1 MSEQEYIVSLN
12 RGVDVLAFDAEM
24 ISLTGAGF
32 IPNRTVEIA
41 NARPGSQ
48 RNTHYYL
55 TLDEVN
61 ILQNDKRVYGVELRP
76 DLRDDIEMITFA
88 SQTGD
93 FSKTTE
99 SSSDKLNWGMR
110 RMISATNPYVGNIVS
125 GDFTHT
131 LSGAGVD
138 IVIQDTGIQ
147 ADHPEFL
154 DAKGVNRVQEID
166 WYQSQSVVS
175 GTMPTAHYTDYH
187 GHGTHVGGTAAGQTY
202 GWAKNARIYAVK
214 VAGLEGSSDPNSG
227 ISISDCFDV
236 IKEWHKAKPVDAS
249 TGVVRPTVVNMS
261 WGYGTRYSSITGG
274 NFRGFDWTG
283 SIRDT
288 SKGMTGYFDGIGYR
302 HPVRIASVD
311 TDVQELIDAGVHVVI
326 AAGNSYTKIAD
337 EGFQDY
343 NNYYTTAF
351 GQTIYYHRGSS
362 PFDDQALM
370 VGAVDSVLADNLSEK
385 VAAFSNRGPGVDIY
399 APGVNIISS
408 SSNVSIFTSG
418 IYPGNT
424 DYKTANISGTSMA
437 SPQIAGLLATYLE
450 IEPATTT
457 AQGKTWITS
466 NAISSLLYNPIEDV
480 DLFTST
486 VSLFGGPNVYA
497 FQPYN
502 SAIVLQ
508 AAGTVS
514 SEEEEEVAVP
524 TYALTSTASGV
535 NEGDTFTIT
544 LTTTNLVASTIVPYT
559 ITGVNSTDIGGA
571 SLTGNFIVGGASS
584 ITIQASADT
593 TFDDGT
599 ETFTLALDNG
609 EATTSVT
616 IADTSLPTATYFLS
630 LNDATP
636 DEGTTLIVTL
646 TTGNVATGTT
656 LGYTISGVTSSDI
669 SDASLTGSFVVG
681 TTDIISLVLNAD
693 ETSEGQE
700 SLTFALDNGEA
711 TVIAVIAD
719 SSTVAATYTLA
730 ISATQVNEGQ
740 SLDVTVTGLNSVPG
754 VVLPW
759 TITGVSASDVVGNV
773 LTGSFVIGTTETATI
788 TLANDLTT
796 DGNETLQFTL
806 NAYPTVYVQALIID
820 TSLDIVSGTSA
831 FTSAGGGTFVVP
843 DGVTNIGIMAV
854 GGGAA
859 GLSGGSAGT
868 ITSGGGGGAV
878 GFKNNITVT
887 PGDVIA
893 FTIGTGGSGSSA
905 NGGNTSITINSI
917 TYTAGGGIAGSSS
930 ALSSLTV
937 GALIAGGNG
946 GGVSGPWDGSKS
958 GGTGGA
964 SFRPAA
970 ATGSAVVGG
979 GGGAAGMGA
988 DGGKGSP
995 QTAISVA
1002 AGQLAPAETTI
1013 DGTIGSGGGGGHGWT
1028 QDWQSGTGAVTGAR
1042 GGGVAVT
1049 LGRSGLGGLKATTV
1063 TSQTITGAGTA
1074 SNGVAGGTGNVVGA
1088 ALAAGAAGGGV
1099 LVHSLAGSAPGAN
1112 SGIAGALMFTWPGDI
1127 TAYQF
1132 QAPSYALSSD
1142 KASVSE
1148 GTSFVITLA
1157 NNITVTNTPIPY
1169 TISGVTSADI
1179 TNETLTSNL
1188 TPASNTK
1195 TIAVTADSALEGD
1208 ETFTM
1213 TLDNGTSNVS
1223 VAIADTSTGSE
1234 QSFTSNVTNA
1244 GSGAWSYSS
1253 ATDRNAAFT
1262 GNNPFIVLNKNDTM
1276 AFTVN
1281 ATGHPFYIKT
1291 QVGIGTENQV
1301 DDVTNNGTQSGV
1313 VTYTPRTSGK
1323 TYYQCSAHTLMNGTI
1338 YTSGTY
1344 WAKSTDYTSASES
1357 VIKVVVDSIGS
1368 TIAISKSTTISNV
1381 YTYYV
1386 YKLNIN
1392 GELVWRKAIPSTG
1405 FLQALYVD
1413 VSTND
1418 IYVAGGIDKNM
1429 IDGTIDK
1436 NVSTGKCQVLV
1447 VKLDTDGATQWINKY
1462 TKSAGIASHAW
1473 ALDIMKVDLPSPYTG
1488 TSVIDVIGV
1497 VKVDNW
1503 GTDGTGS
1510 FWDRLDP
1517 TNGTNVELTSGS
1529 TTYYYPGLVATNS
1542 LNTEFTHI
1550 AYKQFTGLN
1559 SGNFY
1564 YIAGISFGR
1573 VPTQVGGAWTQQK
1586 DKIFVRIYEIGG
1598 TGLPTEYKEITFENK
1613 DATTD
1618 ITIGGM
1624 DVEDQYT
1631 VQEEVDGEMTDVI
1644 KYPGIVVTLND
1655 TSSGKGEVWRIQHQG
1670 VDTLQRISLYD
1681 GSGTTERNVLTDVKI
1696 DGTKIYVVG
1705 QQKEDT
1711 AKNFTPYVGALNGF
1725 YATID
1730 TADLTTADSRLLLT
1744 TGNTFIN
1751 SVYVDKSAAS
1761 PTKLIV
1767 GGQGSPG
1774 SKLPSGNA
1782 SQFVATLPI
1791 GTEDHYGAGI
1801 GNSSSGFAQTYED
1814 WAIGKTGFV
1823 EARTAGDSNFTGVTY
1838 NSWSAAQSL
1847 TVSESASA
1855 FARTALSALSS
1866 PSVTSEYKMPLDPYT
1881 IASGGT
1887 ATYALVSSASTV
1899 NEGATIVFTLT
1910 TSNVAN
1916 DVTVAYTMTGIQSA
1930 DIGGESLTGTFTV
1943 NNNSATLSVVV
1954 TADQSADGE
1963 ETLLL
1968 TLDGLSVTSSVIIN
1982 DSSANPTGS
1991 VAFYSPGAT
2000 VWTVPSGV
2008 TSIDMVAVGGGG
2020 GGMVGRGSDGSG
2032 GGGAG
2037 GGLAYCNNITVSPG
2051 DTFTITVG
2059 AGGNRGDCSG
2069 YYTDNYYKVFV
2080 DSDFTANITWSPVSS
2095 GYGTITDPT
2104 NGGNS
2109 TVKDSGNNTIIY
2121 GNGGG
2126 KAYNARSG
2134 GFGGTFQTNSDY
2146 GTTRGG
2152 GNGMAGGG
2160 GGVATGNNSAGGGG
2174 GGAAGYD
2181 NSGDTSSGGGGRGG
2195 QGRAQHAS
2203 TNSNG
2208 DLKKNGLAGR
2218 GGGVELHGKGTTG
2231 GTGTR
2236 SPYLVTYS
2244 YPYTDYTDATNG
2256 GVGSNSNDATISVGG
2271 GGGGGNGGRIRYQD
2285 YNANNN
2291 NAASYYKWFAVA
2303 QGPDNAQDG
2312 GVRIQWGASDYP

>member
-1 MSEQEYIVSLN
+1 MSEQEYIVSLE

-88 SQTGD
+88 SQSGD

-110 RMISATNPYVGNIVS
+110 RMISAANPYVGNIVS

-138 IVIQDTGIQ
+138 VVIQDTGIQ

-154 DAKGVNRVQEID
+154 DAKGVNRVQQID
-166 WYQSQSVVS
+166 WYQSQDVVS

-227 ISISDCFDV
+227 ISITDCFDV
-236 IKEWHKAKPVDAS
+236 IKEWHKAKPVDSS

-261 WGYGTRYSSITGG
+261 WGYGQRYASITGG

-283 SIRDT
+283 NVRDT
-288 SKGMTGYFDGIGYR
+288 SKGMTGSFDGIGYK

-337 EGFQDY
+337 EGKQDY
-343 NNYYTTAF
+343 NNYYTNAAS
-351 GQTIYYHRGSS
+351 QKIYYHRGSS

-370 VGAVDSVLADNLSEK
+370 VGAVDSTLADDLSEK

-408 SSNVSIFTSG
+408 SSNVNIFTSG
-418 IYPGNT
+418 IYPGNAN
-424 DYKTANISGTSMA
+424 YKTANISGTSMA

-457 AQGKTWITS
+457 ALGKTWITS
-466 NAISSLLYNPIEDV
+466 NAISSLLYNPLADV

-486 VSLFGGPNVYA
+486 VSLFTGPNVYA

-514 SEEEEEVAVP
+514 SEEQEEVAVP

-544 LTTTNLVASTIVPYT
+544 LTTTNLVTSTIVPYT
-559 ITGVNSTDIGGA
+559 ITGVSTTDIGGA

-609 EATTSVT
+609 NATTSVT
-616 IADTSLPTATYFLS
+616 IADTSKPTATYFLS
-630 LNDATP
+630 FNDATP

-681 TTDIISLVLNAD
+681 TTDTISLVLNAD

-711 TVIAVIAD
+711 SVIAVIAD

-730 ISATQVNEGQ
+730 ISASQINEGQ
-740 SLDVTVTGLNSVPG
+740 SLVVTLSGLNSVPG
-754 VVLPW
+754 VVIPW
-759 TITGVSASDVVGNV
+759 TITGVSASDVVGNA
-773 LTGSFVIGTTETATI
+773 LTGSFVVGTTETATI

-806 NAYPTVYVQALIID
+806 NAYPAVYVQALIID
-820 TSLDIVSGTSA
+820 TSLDTISGTQA
-831 FTSAGGGTFVVP
+831 FTSAGGGTFTVP
-843 DGVTNIGIMAV
+843 SGVTNIGFMSV

-859 GLSGGSAGT
+859 GLTGGSAGT

-905 NGGNTSITINSI
+905 NGGNTSITINSV
-917 TYTAGGGIAGSSS
+917 TYVAGGGVAGSSS
-930 ALSSLTV
+930 ALASLSV
-937 GALIAGGNG
+937 GALLAGGAG

-958 GGTGGA
+958 GGAGGA

-988 DGGKGSP
+988 VGGKGSP

-1112 SGIAGALMFTWPGDI
+1112 AGIAGALMFTWPGNI
-1127 TAYQF
+1127 TTYKF

-1142 KASVSE
+1142 KSSVSE
-1148 GTSFVITLA
+1148 GTNFVVTLT

-1179 TNETLTSNL
+1179 SNETLTSNL

-1195 TIAVTADSALEGD
+1195 TIAVTADSALEST

-1223 VAIADTSTGSE
+1223 VVIADTSTGSE

-1244 GSGAWSYSS
+1244 GSGAYSFSS

-1262 GNNPFIVLNKNDTM
+1262 GNNPFIVLNKDDTM

-1281 ATGHPFYIKT
+1281 ASGHPFYIKT
-1291 QVGIGTENQV
+1291 QVGVGTQNQV
-1301 DDVTNNGTQSGV
+1301 ADVTNNGSQSGV
-1313 VTYTPRTSGK
+1313 VSYTPRTSGK
-1323 TYYQCSAHTLMNGTI
+1323 TYYQCSAHSLMNGTI

-1357 VIKVVVDSIGS
+1357 VIKVVADSIGS
-1368 TIAISKSTTISNV
+1368 TVAISKSITSSNV
-1381 YTYYV
+1381 YTYFV

-1436 NVSTGKCQVLV
+1436 GVDTGKCQVLV

-1462 TKSAGIASHAW
+1462 TKSAGTASHAW
-1473 ALDIMKVDLPSPYTG
+1473 ALDIIKVDLPTPYTG

-1497 VKVDNW
+1497 VKVDDW
-1503 GTDGTGS
+1503 TTDGTGS
-1510 FWDRLDP
+1510 FWDRLNP

-1564 YIAGISFGR
+1564 YIAGTSFGR
-1573 VPTQVGGAWTQQK
+1573 TPTQVGSDWTQQK

-1598 TGLPTEYKEITFENK
+1598 TGLPAEYKEVTFENK
-1613 DATTD
+1613 DASTD

-1631 VQEEVDGEMTDVI
+1631 VQEEVDGENVDVI

-1655 TSSGKGEVWRIQHQG
+1655 TSSGKGEVWRIHHQG
-1670 VDTLQRISLYD
+1670 IDTLQRISLYD

-1744 TGNTFIN
+1744 TSNTFIN
-1751 SVYVDKSAAS
+1751 SVYVDKSVAS

-1774 SKLPSGNA
+1774 AKLPTGNA
-1782 SQFVATLPI
+1782 SQFVAILPI
-1791 GTEDHYGAGI
+1791 GSEDHYGAGI
-1801 GNSSSGFAQTYED
+1801 GNRSSVVSQTYED
-1814 WAIGKTGFV
+1814 WAIGETGFV

-1838 NSWSAAQSL
+1838 NSWSGPQSL
-1847 TVSESASA
+1847 VVSESASA

-1881 IASGGT
+1881 TASGGT
-1887 ATYALVSSASTV
+1887 ATYALASSASTV

-1910 TSNVAN
+1910 TTNVAN
-1916 DVTVAYTMTGIQSA
+1916 NVTVAYTMTGIQSA
-1930 DIGGESLTGTFTV
+1930 DIGGANLTGTFTV
-1943 NNNSATLSVVV
+1943 SNNSATLSVAV

-1968 TLDGLSVTSSVIIN
+1968 TLDGKSVTSSVIIN
-1982 DSSANPTGS
+1982 DSSAAPAGS
-1991 VAFYSPGAT
+1991 ATFYSPGAS
-2000 VWTVPSGV
+2000 VWTVPAGV
-2008 TSIDMVAVGGGG
+2008 TSIDIVAVGGGG
-2020 GGMVGRGSDGSG
+2020 GGMVGRGSGGSG

-2051 DTFTITVG
+2051 DTFTVTVG

-2069 YYTDNYYKVFV
+2069 NYTDNYYKLFV
-2080 DSDFTANITWSPVSS
+2080 DSAFNANTSWDPVTS
-2095 GYGTITDPT
+2095 GFGTITVPT
-2104 NGGNS
+2104 SGGSS
-2109 TVKDSGNNTIIY
+2109 TVKDSGNTTIIY

-2126 KAYNARSG
+2126 KAYNATTG
-2134 GFGGTFQTNSDY
+2134 GAAGTFQTNSDY

-2152 GNGMAGGG
+2152 GTGMAGAGG
-2160 GGVATGNNSAGGGG
+2160 YTASGNTSGGGGG

-2181 NSGDTSSGGGGRGG
+2181 NTSSGGGGG
-2195 QGRAQHAS
+2195 QGGYGRAAYS
-2203 TNSNG
+2203 NSG
-2208 DLKKNGLAGR
+2208 SGYKKNGLSGR

-2231 GTGTR
+2231 ATGTR
-2236 SPYLVTYS
+2236 AAELVTAS
-2244 YPYTDYTDATNG
+2244 YPYYDYGNATNG
-2256 GVGSNSNDATISVGG
+2256 GVGSNSNDATVSVGG
-2271 GGGGGNGGRIRYQD
+2271 GGGGGNGGRIRYED
-2285 YNANNN
+2285 VNANNYN
-2291 NAASYYKWFAVA
+2291 PPSYYKWFVVA
-2303 QGPDNAQDG
+2303 QPLDNAQDG
-2312 GVRIQWGASDYP
+2312 GVRIQWGAGDYP